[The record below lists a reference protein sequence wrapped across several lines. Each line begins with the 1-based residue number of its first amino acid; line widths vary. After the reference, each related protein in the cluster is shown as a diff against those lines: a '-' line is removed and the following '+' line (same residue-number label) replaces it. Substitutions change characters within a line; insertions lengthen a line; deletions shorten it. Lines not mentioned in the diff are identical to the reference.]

1 MPRLYDLAWTK
12 PPALVERFLR
22 VTVDER
28 MSSAGNVVKPLSI
41 EEGERVVRKLI
52 EERVSQLRLLNQ
64 FMQIPS
70 TSFC

>member
-28 MSSAGNVVKPLSI
+28 MSSTGNVVKPLSI
-41 EEGERVVRKLI
+41 EEGERAVRKLI
-52 EERVSQLRLLNQ
+52 EERVESVA
-64 FMQIPS
+64 FA
-70 TSFC
+70 